1 MIVFRLCREVYSSD
15 LNGKGA
21 EKSGGRWNSKGI
33 PMLYTSET
41 RALCLAE
48 MMVNLPL
55 NLIPKDFSMVSI
67 LVPDELQTH
76 TIKIEQLP
84 SDWKMFPHS
93 YSTQKL
99 GDDFINE
106 GKFIALKVPSV
117 VVPLEYNVIINPR
130 HTDMGKVKIIEVKK
144 FSIDE
149 RLIAKSGEKSH

>member
-1 MIVFRLCREVYSSD
+1 MILFRLCREICSSD

-67 LVPDELQTH
+67 LVPDELQIQ
-76 TIKIEQLP
+76 TIKLEQLP
-84 SDWKMFPHS
+84 SDWKTLPHS
-93 YSTQKL
+93 YSTQNL
-99 GDDFINE
+99 GDNFISE

-149 RLIAKSGEKSH
+149 LLIAKSGKKGH